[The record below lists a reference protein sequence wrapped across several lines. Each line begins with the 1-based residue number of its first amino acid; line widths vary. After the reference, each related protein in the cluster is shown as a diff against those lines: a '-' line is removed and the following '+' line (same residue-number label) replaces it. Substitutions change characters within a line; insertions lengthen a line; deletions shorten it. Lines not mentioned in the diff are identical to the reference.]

1 MLEYSM
7 AYFAI
12 LTELK
17 TKKLNG
23 QKLTVYAISH
33 MC

>member
-1 MLEYSM
+1 M

-23 QKLTVYAISH
+23 QKRTVYAIGYI
-33 MC
+33 C